1 MSVDVA
7 LLNDFAAHGAGDH
20 GSLFEFIVA
29 ERSWSEDESILQ
41 PRESSKPNKRDFS
54 VITSGIRK

>member
-1 MSVDVA
+1 VSIDVA

-29 ERSWSEDESILQ
+29 ERSWSEYEAFFNLVNH
-41 PRESSKPNKRDFS
+41 PNLHADHHATFL
-54 VITSGIRK
+54 GDN